1 MSWKR
6 AQMHAESMLKNLGIE
21 PPLKGRKDLQAKR
34 LTLVDDGTNEYR
46 TMCFAIAAKIVKKRG
61 GEVEIVK
68 PGPGEVPHARVE
80 DLRPPPRQAR
90 PRRTT
95 RPSSFKQGG
104 I

>member
-21 PPLKGRKDLQAKR
+21 QQFKGRKDLPGKR

-46 TMCFAIAAKIVKKRG
+46 TMCFAIAAKLVKKRG

-68 PGPGEVPHARVE
+68 PGPGEVPHARIE
-80 DLRPPPRQAR
+80 EFRPPPRNTK
-90 PRRTT
+90 PRTNP
-95 RPSSFKQGG
+95 RPSGFKQGG
-104 I
+104 M

>member
-6 AQMHAESMLKNLGIE
+6 AQMHAGSMLKNLGIE
-21 PPLKGRKDLQAKR
+21 QQFKGRKDLQAKR

-46 TMCFAIAAKIVKKRG
+46 TMCFAIAAKLVKKRG

-80 DLRPPPRQAR
+80 DLRPPPRKPK
-90 PRRTT
+90 PRTTT

-104 I
+104 V